1 MNIKKLKI
9 NVLLLLSSIIIV
21 FIIAE
26 ILVRI
31 LIGPD
36 TTRLENISVDGY
48 TIRKPKLIADYS
60 LNQYNNKICFNEVGF
75 RDDSWLVNNEK
86 IAVIGDS
93 YMEALCIP
101 EEKYFASIFQQ
112 ISNHEVINISRE
124 KFNTYEEVY
133 FFKKFVAHLK
143 PKLVLLFMY
152 MNNDIPF
159 NGESKETYKNKNTN
173 PINYIINDGIYTL
186 PKQKFSSNILSSIK
200 IYLINQSVLIP
211 KIYHSIMKIRY
222 GMLSNSKK
230 IELVFE
236 GNPLDEIYI
245 LDEYQSKKQI
255 ANWEATEEALVE
267 IKKIVN
273 QYGGEIILIT
283 FESDYLP
290 KNSSSVDKN
299 YPLQRIS
306 SIAKENELKH
316 FPLNKF
322 LEHYYRNIKE
332 PKEAL
337 HVSDGHWNILTH
349 HIVTYYVLQK
359 LIDGNMILL
368 NEEVKNELKALI
380 NKNPLEIIGK
390 VEYNKIYGA
399 N

>member
-9 NVLLLLSSIIIV
+9 NVLLLLSSIIIA

-31 LIGPD
+31 FIEPD

-60 LNQYNNKICFNEVGF
+60 LNQYNNKISFNEVGF

-112 ISNHEVINISRE
+112 ISNREVINISRE

-133 FFKKFVAHLK
+133 FFKKFAAHLK

-152 MNNDIPF
+152 MNNDISF
-159 NGESKETYKNKNTN
+159 NSESKAKYKGQNTS
-173 PINYIINDGIYTL
+173 PINYINKNGIYTL
-186 PKQKFSSNILSSIK
+186 PNQKVSSDILTSIK
-200 IYLINQSVLIP
+200 IFLINQSVLIP
-211 KIYHSIMKIRY
+211 KLYHSLMKIRY
-222 GMLSNSKK
+222 IMTSKSKK
-230 IELVFE
+230 QEFVFGE
-236 GNPLDEIYI
+236 NQLDDIYI
-245 LDEYQSKKQI
+245 INQYQSKKHI
-255 ANWEATEEALVE
+255 ANWEATEDALVE

-273 QYGGEIILIT
+273 QYGGKFVLIT
-283 FESDYLP
+283 FESRYTP
-290 KNSSSVDKN
+290 KQSRFLDKD

-306 SIAKENELKH
+306 TIAKENELIH
-316 FPLNKF
+316 FPLNDLLRDYF
-322 LEHYYRNIKE
+322 RNIKE
-332 PKEAL
+332 PKEGL
-337 HVSDGHWNILTH
+337 HPSDGHWNMLTH
-349 HIVTYYVLQK
+349 HIVTYHVLQK
-359 LIDGNMILL
+359 LVSNGIISL
-368 NEEVKNELKALI
+368 NEEVTNDLKDFLH
-380 NKNPLEIIGK
+380 KNPVEIIGK
-390 VEYNKIYGA
+390 DEYSKIYGD